1 MATPVNRI
9 PQPTRSQAA
18 AWELGAFLRHVDYLL
33 LLAAGGLVAYG
44 LWVLESVTRNDI
56 PGDPDYYV
64 YRQLIYVA
72 AGGLLLALTTAVNPE
87 AYRRLRIPFYAAS
100 LVLLLSVFVLAEEV
114 RGSKRWIEIGFFNF
128 QPSELGKLALI
139 FTLAGFVAE
148 RRHRMNE
155 WRTTLGIVA
164 IALPLTALV
173 FKEPDFGTSLVYGAC
188 VLGALFFGGTPWR
201 HLAVL
206 GVIAALFAGA
216 LLWFLPSAGVEVLE
230 PYQRDRLIGFV
241 DPDVDPSGSTYN
253 VNQSIIG
260 VGSGGLDGRGVAN
273 ATQTR
278 FNYLPEH
285 STDFIFSSLAE
296 QRGFLGA
303 TILLILYAMIIW
315 RGVKIIAVARD
326 LFSAVVAG
334 SIVFALLIQL
344 FINVGMTIGIAPVTG
359 IPLPLVSY
367 GGSSMFASLMALGL
381 LQNIHLRSGEGI
393 GVARSRMQRSRF

>member
-9 PQPTRSQAA
+9 PQPTRAQAA

-33 LLAAGGLVAYG
+33 FLAAGGLVAYG

-72 AGGLLLALTTAVNPE
+72 AGGLLLALTTAVNPDV
-87 AYRRLRIPFYAAS
+87 YRRLRLPFYGVS
-100 LVLLLSVFVLAEEV
+100 LVLLVSVFALAEEV

-139 FTLAGFVAE
+139 FMLAGFVAE

-206 GVIAALFAGA
+206 GIIAALFAGA

-303 TILLILYAMIIW
+303 AILLILYAIIIW

-367 GGSSMFASLMALGL
+367 GGSSLITTLIMIGILEA
-381 LQNIHLRSGEGI
+381 IHVRGRLET
-393 GVARSRMQRSRF
+393 AR